1 MKKLSLSFLLLA
13 FILPSLEAQDAGFKI
28 PEQSSRSSRQAAA
41 TGAGPVNAGA
51 AVLSSMDVL
60 DTTQI
65 IASGDTISI
74 RILED
79 RREALQQQVAVTG
92 EVQAPY
98 VGLVTARGKTCRDLA
113 FTIKKELEKNFFQ
126 HATVVI
132 AIDKINPEDAIKTRE
147 QELDFYVMF
156 GIVAKQGKYDLPANE
171 DISISQAILRAGG
184 FAQFANK
191 EKVKIIRKTPQGNK
205 TILVNVDGIMRQG
218 DLEKD
223 VFIRKDDVI
232 IVEEKTVN
240 F

>member
-1 MKKLSLSFLLLA
+1 MKKSSLSFLLLVIA
-13 FILPSLEAQDAGFKI
+13 VTGLKAQDAGFRI
-28 PEQSSRSSRQAAA
+28 PEQSGRAARQAAA
-41 TGAGPVNAGA
+41 TGGSVNAGA

-60 DTTQI
+60 DNNQT
-65 IASGDTISI
+65 IASGDLISI

-79 RREALQQQVAVTG
+79 RRDALQLTVAVTG
-92 EVQAPY
+92 EVQVPY
-98 VGLVTARGKTCRDLA
+98 VGLVTAKGKTCRELA
-113 FTIKKELEKNFFQ
+113 FAIKKELEKNFFQ

-132 AIDKINPEDAIKTRE
+132 AIDKINLEDSIRTQEK
-147 QELDFYVMF
+147 ELDFYVMF

-191 EKVKIIRKTPQGNK
+191 ERVKIIRKTPHGNK

-218 DLEKD
+218 DLERD

-232 IVEEKTVN
+232 IVEEKKIN

>member
-1 MKKLSLSFLLLA
+1 M
-13 FILPSLEAQDAGFKI
+13 
-28 PEQSSRSSRQAAA
+28 
-41 TGAGPVNAGA
+41 
-51 AVLSSMDVL
+51 SSMDVL
-60 DTTQI
+60 DDRQP
-65 IASGDTISI
+65 IAAGDIISI
-74 RILED
+74 RVLED
-79 RREALQQQVAVTG
+79 RRDALQQTVAQTG

-98 VGLVTARGKTCRDLA
+98 VGLVTAKGKTCRELA

-132 AIDKINPEDAIKTRE
+132 AIDKFNPEE
-147 QELDFYVMF
+147 QKRMQEVEMDFYVMF

-191 EKVKIIRKTPQGNK
+191 ERVKIIRKTPHGNK

-218 DLEKD
+218 DLERD

-232 IVEEKTVN
+232 IVEEKKIN

>member
-13 FILPSLEAQDAGFKI
+13 IALPSLEAQDPGFRV
-28 PEQSSRSSRQAAA
+28 PESSRSSRQTAAA
-41 TGAGPVNAGA
+41 TTGAVNAGA

-60 DTTQI
+60 DNNQT
-65 IASGDTISI
+65 IASGDIISI
-74 RILED
+74 RVLED
-79 RREALQQQVAVTG
+79 RREALQQTVAVTG

-98 VGLVTARGKTCRDLA
+98 VGLVTAKGRTCRELA
-113 FTIKKELEKNFFQ
+113 FAIKKELEKNFFQ

-132 AIDKINPEDAIKTRE
+132 AIDKMNIDDATKMRE
-147 QELDFYVMF
+147 VDLEFYVMF

-191 EKVKIIRKTPQGNK
+191 EKVKIIRKTPNGNK
-205 TILVNVDGIMRQG
+205 TILVNVDGIMRRG
-218 DLEKD
+218 DLERD

-232 IVEEKTVN
+232 IVEERKVN